1 MSDTTPS
8 TTPASAETVA
18 PDTTLAPAAV
28 PAPPVAANEVEQVEP
43 AAQIARLE
51 RQLAEARA
59 EAGKTRVTAKARA
72 ADEARTQLAQEIGR
86 ALGLAQDADAA
97 PDPAALTQQL
107 AAEQQQARQAA
118 VELAVYRAAGAAG
131 ADPDALLD
139 SRAFADAVAELDPTD
154 TAAVQATITEALKTT
169 PRLASTPAGPARSGG
184 EFNGAPTA
192 PRRATSL
199 DDAIAAR
206 LGG

>member
-8 TTPASAETVA
+8 AAPAPAEATPNTTPPSAA
-18 PDTTLAPAAV
+18 PTP
-28 PAPPVAANEVEQVEP
+28 PAPSSEGEQGDT
-43 AAQIARLE
+43 AAQVARLE
-51 RQLAEARA
+51 HQLAEARA
-59 EAGKTRVTAKARA
+59 EAGKSRVTAKQRA

-86 ALGLAQDADAA
+86 ALGLVGDEAT

-139 SRAFADAVAELDPTD
+139 SRQFATLAAGLDPAD
-154 TAAVQATITEALKTT
+154 TAAVQAAITDAIKTN
-169 PRLASTPAGPARSGG
+169 PRLAAAPATPARSGS
-184 EFNGAPTA
+184 EFPGAPAA
-192 PRRATSL
+192 PQRPASL
-199 DDAIAAR
+199 RDAIAAR
-206 LGG
+206 LNP